1 MSPSTKRVLIL
12 GGYGAAGK
20 AIAMQLSNR
29 STVTITI
36 AGRSID
42 KAQACTEE
50 LRRESPVGTDFLAAS
65 VDVTDREQ
73 VARACEEQELVILAC
88 DTSLASL
95 ENVIRACVANGA
107 DYVDI
112 APDSRKL
119 AVFESLATLIEAGQS
134 RFVLDAGA
142 DPGLPGWL
150 AQWLS
155 QQAPEPLDQMQL
167 FARYRSD
174 EIGWSGVADILSAS
188 DSQGWVYDGHHWQRS
203 SVWDFKWKRFTGGL
217 GLSLCVPIRL
227 DELESLPEKL
237 GLHTFKCYHAGLNP
251 VTDALM
257 MLEGTALPRIISFE
271 TRQRMFFRALKRFT
285 SRPFGLSI
293 EAVGQGA
300 GRRFRMAIGHADLYA
315 ATAIPAAVMSEFL
328 LNDTNQS
335 PGFGYLGDWA
345 SVHSTFLEDLRDEGF
360 WFENEALS

>member
-1 MSPSTKRVLIL
+1 MSLSTNNVVIL

-20 AIAMQLSNR
+20 TIAMHLSKR
-29 STVTITI
+29 MTGTITI
-36 AGRSID
+36 AGRSIL
-42 KAQACTEE
+42 KAQACAEE
-50 LRRESPVGTDFLAAS
+50 LYKEAPKGIDFLAAS
-65 VDVTDREQ
+65 VDVTDRQQ
-73 VARACEEQELVILAC
+73 VTRACEGQGLIVIAC
-88 DTSLASL
+88 ETSPASL
-95 ENVIRACVANGA
+95 ENLVRACVLNGS

-119 AVFESLATLIEAGQS
+119 SVFKSLATLIEAGRS

-155 QQAPEPLDQMQL
+155 QQAPEPLDQIQL

-188 DSQGWVYDGHHWQRS
+188 DSQGWIYDGHWQRS
-203 SVWDFKWKRFTGGL
+203 SLWDYKWKRFQGGL
-217 GLSLCVPIRL
+217 GRSLCVPIRL

-251 VTDALM
+251 ITDALM
-257 MLEGTALPRIISFE
+257 MLEGTSLARIIPFE
-271 TRQRMFFRALKRFT
+271 TRQSMFFGALKRFT
-285 SRPFGLSI
+285 SRPFGLSV
-293 EAVGQGA
+293 EAVGRGA
-300 GRRFRMAIGHADLYA
+300 GRLFRAAIGHADLYA

-328 LNDTNQS
+328 LNDTSQS
-335 PGFGYLGDWA
+335 PGLGYLGDWA
-345 SVHSTFLEDLRDEGF
+345 SVHPAFLDELCEEGF
-360 WFENEALS
+360 WFKNESSS